1 MKIGFNEATAL
12 KCRGQSLMAD
22 LEACEKYGYD
32 YIEIRFD
39 CIKDYLKEHSLDELA
54 IWFKNHRLKPW
65 AYNTLIFFN
74 LRDAV
79 GAKEIDDEIDFIIKV
94 SNTIGMKML
103 ITVPSFDV
111 GPLSIEA
118 IKKEAVQRLAYIV
131 DKVEPHGIRVSLE
144 FCGCPNCSINQFG
157 TAYDIVK
164 AVNKDNVGITLDT
177 FHFHAMDSHWEDLE
191 NADGKKIFAFH
202 LNDSENLPIGSMLD
216 DKRLWPGEGCLDHG
230 RTLKILKEIGFDGV
244 CTIEEFRPEYYE
256 LSHDDNVR
264 IAKEKTAALISKYY
278 NLEGNYEN
286 RV

>member
-12 KCRGQSLMAD
+12 KCKGQSLMAD

-39 CIKDYLKEHSLDELA
+39 CVKDYLKEHSLDDLA
-54 IWFKNHRLKPW
+54 AWFKNHKLKPW

-74 LRDAV
+74 LRDEKGV
-79 GAKEIDDEIDFIIKV
+79 KEIDDEIDFIIKV
-94 SNTIGMKML
+94 SNAIGMKML

-111 GPLSIEA
+111 GPLSIEE
-118 IKKEAVQRLAYIV
+118 IKAEAVRRLAYIA
-131 DKVEPHGIRVSLE
+131 DKAAPHGIRVSLE

-157 TAYDIVK
+157 TAYDVVK
-164 AVNKDNVGITLDT
+164 AVNKENVGITLDT

-191 NADGKKIFAFH
+191 KADGKKIFAFH

-216 DKRLWPGEGCLDHG
+216 DKRLWPGEGCLDLR
-230 RTLKILKEIGFDGV
+230 RTFAILKKIGFDGV
-244 CTIEEFRPEYYE
+244 CTIEEFRPAYYE

-264 IAKEKTAALISKYY
+264 IAKEKTVEMITKYF
-278 NLEGNYEN
+278 
-286 RV
+286 

>member
-12 KCRGQSLMAD
+12 KCKGQSLTAD

-39 CIKDYLKEHSLDELA
+39 CVKDYLKEHTLDELA
-54 IWFKNHRLKPW
+54 LWFKNHKLKPW

-74 LRDAV
+74 LRDAAGV
-79 GAKEIDDEIDFIIKV
+79 KEIDDEIDFIIKV
-94 SNTIGMKML
+94 SNAIGMKML

-111 GPLSIEA
+111 GPLSIEQVQ
-118 IKKEAVQRLAYIV
+118 KEAVTRLSYIA
-131 DKVEPHGIRVSLE
+131 DKVAPHGIRVSLE

-157 TAYDIVK
+157 TAYDVVK

-191 NADGKKIFAFH
+191 KAEGKKIFAYH

-216 DKRLWPGEGCLDHG
+216 DKRLWPGEGCLDHD
-230 RTLKILKEIGFDGV
+230 RTLRILKKIGFDGV

-264 IAKEKTAALISKYY
+264 IAKEKTVALISKYY
-278 NLEGNYEN
+278 DL
-286 RV
+286 